1 MKSLYLLF
9 FGFLFSII
17 FSPTGANCQ
26 KDSKKKRT
34 SEIGLNITNT
44 LAGFFNAGGT
54 NLPTDP
60 FLLSYKKANKS
71 GAIRFGMNFKVTSKK
86 EFLINSGERE
96 LKEND
101 FFFRGGYEWRSVI
114 DKRFTFYYGL
124 DAVVEFENEQLNNIS
139 FNFDDISSFE
149 NVYGFGGGPVLGVLF
164 HLNDRISL
172 STESSIYGVLL
183 YNESR
188 QEIGNGLP
196 PTENSSTGFR
206 LLPAVPSSLYV
217 IFSF

>member
-1 MKSLYLLF
+1 MKNLYLLF
-9 FGFLFSII
+9 FGFLFSIVL
-17 FSPTGANCQ
+17 SPTEVNGQ
-26 KDSKKKRT
+26 KSSDKNRT

-54 NLPTDP
+54 NLPIDP
-60 FLLSYKKANKS
+60 FLLSYKKTNKS
-71 GAIRFGMNFKVTSKK
+71 GAIRFGMNFRVTSKK
-86 EFLINSGERE
+86 EFLNNGERD

-101 FFFRGGYEWRSVI
+101 FFFRGGYEWRNVI

-124 DAVVEFENEQLNNIS
+124 DAVAEYENEQLDFTS
-139 FNFDDISSFE
+139 FGFEDLSSFE
-149 NVYGFGGGPVLGVLF
+149 NVYGIGGGPVLGVLF
-164 HLNDRISL
+164 RLNDRIAF
-172 STESSIYGVLL
+172 STEGSIYGVVL
-183 YNESR
+183 YNDSR

-206 LLPAVPSSLYV
+206 LLPSVPSSLYA